1 MAPGGPR
8 EKVLVCY
15 RVPGRVLS
23 VALVAFATS
32 LSLRAAARPSPSLN
46 QVLAR
51 AADATAAFAASS
63 QRVAC
68 QENDRQTLVGDPL
81 PVPLDWSHNPTPW
94 AYRDIVAS
102 WSLTTASAHG
112 SHAWEEV
119 RTPGPL
125 EPFQPFPSKRA
136 VDAWI
141 TAMVDRAMDVPAP
154 LARLAAVFL
163 SARNQPRFEFSKV
176 DETEVDGMTVWEV
189 KFRET
194 TTPSLG
200 TLPISGS
207 VWIDASTGRVV
218 RSAIA
223 VRGEATFSDSMTV
236 VYRLDPATGFY
247 LPHTLTRRT
256 HVTNERVGTG
266 VGAAGDLRLWV
277 QTTGT
282 FTGCR
287 VSPASAAG
295 VTVRVTGSVRLN
307 AQVGSVFN

>member
-1 MAPGGPR
+1 MR
-8 EKVLVCY
+8 VC
-15 RVPGRVLS
+15 VLS
-23 VALVAFATS
+23 LTLVALATT
-32 LSLRAAARPSPSLN
+32 LSLRAAARPSSSLSE
-46 QVLAR
+46 VLAR
-51 AADATAAFAASS
+51 AANATAAFATPSHRIS
-63 QRVAC
+63 C
-68 QENDRQTLVGDPL
+68 QENARQTLVADPL

-102 WSLTTASAHG
+102 WSLTASSADG
-112 SHAWEEV
+112 SDAWEEV

-136 VDAWI
+136 VDASI
-141 TAMVDRAMDVPAP
+141 TAMVDEAMDVPTP

-163 SARNQPRFEFSKV
+163 SARNQPRFEFSKG
-176 DETEVDGMTVWEV
+176 DETEVDGLTVWEV

-194 TTPSLG
+194 ASPSLG
-200 TLPISGS
+200 ALPISGS

-223 VRGEATFSDSMTV
+223 VRSEATISDSMTV
-236 VYRLDPATGFY
+236 GYRLDPATGFY

-256 HVTNERVGTG
+256 HVTNERVGSG
-266 VGAAGDLRLWV
+266 VGGAGNLRLWV

-287 VSPASAAG
+287 VSPASATG
-295 VTVRVTGSVRLN
+295 LTVRVTGSVRLN
-307 AQVGSVFN
+307 ALVGSVFT